1 MILLG
6 EPLDVLTL
14 GFSLA
19 VIAVVFA
26 GRKMPV
32 GRALTRLSETQGST
46 P

>member
-14 GFSLA
+14 GFGLA

-32 GRALTRLSETQGST
+32 GSARARLSETQGST